1 MPTTPS
7 RPAAPAGRP
16 TAHSRH
22 HLCQSATAATNA
34 AVLLNGRPSLR
45 SQFLTETARTRC
57 QWQSR
62 AACASRLQAPAVS
75 TWTND
80 LQPSYRTEA
89 RCCHSGVTHDSVAIA
104 HNAMASTTV
113 CPQPQ
118 NVHMHAAQAAVRAV
132 LEAHQRRHLQVGH
145 GPPTSSGGASS
156 GVAFFGVA
164 PFFFAQWVR
173 ANFLST
179 GSSRCTRPP
188 VHCTAGTAA
197 RRRRWSSLPVCWRRR
212 SPVAPDSLALRHRR
226 PCTRSAAHAYCTQRP
241 SRPRC
246 CCC

>member
-7 RPAAPAGRP
+7 RTAAPAGRP

-22 HLCQSATAATNA
+22 HLCQSATAATIA

-62 AACASRLQAPAVS
+62 AACAIRLQAPAVS

-80 LQPSYRTEA
+80 LRSLHH
-89 RCCHSGVTHDSVAIA
+89 CV
-104 HNAMASTTV
+104 STT
-113 CPQPQ
+113 PD
-118 NVHMHAAQAAVRAV
+118 VHMHAAQAAVRAV

-197 RRRRWSSLPVCWRRR
+197 RRRRWTSLPACE
-212 SPVAPDSLALRHRR
+212 DDL
-226 PCTRSAAHAYCTQRP
+226 CTEPEQ
-241 SRPRC
+241 C
-246 CCC
+246 CSHT

>member
-1 MPTTPS
+1 MTVLPVCRPRREMPTTPS

-80 LQPSYRTEA
+80 LRSLHH
-89 RCCHSGVTHDSVAIA
+89 CV
-104 HNAMASTTV
+104 STT
-113 CPQPQ
+113 PERA
-118 NVHMHAAQAAVRAV
+118 HACCSSGRPRRA
-132 LEAHQRRHLQVGH
+132 RSS
-145 GPPTSSGGASS
+145 PTS
-156 GVAFFGVA
+156 
-164 PFFFAQWVR
+164 
-173 ANFLST
+173 
-179 GSSRCTRPP
+179 PP
-188 VHCTAGTAA
+188 PG
-197 RRRRWSSLPVCWRRR
+197 W
-212 SPVAPDSLALRHRR
+212 
-226 PCTRSAAHAYCTQRP
+226 
-241 SRPRC
+241 SRPADELGRRLLRSGLFRGRPILLC
-246 CCC
+246 TVGAGKLFIHWL